1 MMLLASTYGELIYM
15 KSLIKYL
22 DAESNSPT
30 DCGEPLVIELS
41 SRELNWQGILLEKGW
56 APFFHPRN
64 VYTDYFYFALA
75 TSGSAEWKAIEKGG
89 ERVVKAEPG
98 DIWLNPPKSAFTHD
112 VESPCFFTILLM
124 SEDLL
129 FRSFGSPLAGLKLNF
144 LNQYNIRDIVL
155 ANIIELFEKEA
166 ACNGINGPQYLR
178 NLINL
183 FSDYFIRNYS
193 DYSDQLTRAQYSA
206 LSPQKMADLDEY
218 IAAHIGEEMHIDNLA
233 AIFCMSKFYFL
244 KEFKKLHGITPYQYV
259 LRKRVKR
266 AAELLREKRSLAHIA
281 YETGFSDQSHLTR
294 VFKSI
299 TGKTPLAFRR
309 KNML

>member
-1 MMLLASTYGELIYM
+1 
-15 KSLIKYL
+15 
-22 DAESNSPT
+22 
-30 DCGEPLVIELS
+30 
-41 SRELNWQGILLEKGW
+41 
-56 APFFHPRN
+56 
-64 VYTDYFYFALA
+64 
-75 TSGSAEWKAIEKGG
+75 
-89 ERVVKAEPG
+89 
-98 DIWLNPPKSAFTHD
+98 
-112 VESPCFFTILLM
+112 
-124 SEDLL
+124 
-129 FRSFGSPLAGLKLNF
+129 
-144 LNQYNIRDIVL
+144 
-155 ANIIELFEKEA
+155 LFEKEA

-218 IAAHIGEEMHIDNLA
+218 IAAHIGEEMHIEDLA